1 MKFKISLIL
10 MALLLLISSIA
21 IGAKEDNDNNLVATV
36 NGEGITEAQLNQFT
50 NIQQLYRELAQAN
63 RDFAQLLFSS
73 DEGKELLNE
82 YRKQK
87 LNSLVNMK
95 MLEIEAKNQEITIS
109 EDEKNSMLNN
119 KIDSIKKQNQLTEE
133 QLVDA
138 LNSKGINSIEE
149 FKKMIWQDNKDEIL
163 IQKLQQEVV
172 DGVVIT
178 EEEVENY
185 YEENKSKFKRPAR
198 VKARHILVT
207 TDDKTDQ
214 EAKAKAKEVLNKLKE
229 GADFATLAKEYSEGP
244 SAENGGDLGYFSKG
258 QMVPAFEQAAF
269 NLQVD
274 EISEPVKTKF
284 GYHIIKV
291 EDKQEAE
298 IVSLADAKEKIKNLL
313 TQQAQQAK
321 WNSFVKGLKEDTK
334 VDIRL

>member
-214 EAKAKAKEVLNKLKE
+214 EAKAKAKEVINKLKE

>member
-1 MKFKISLIL
+1 M
-10 MALLLLISSIA
+10 
-21 IGAKEDNDNNLVATV
+21 
-36 NGEGITEAQLNQFT
+36 
-50 NIQQLYRELAQAN
+50 
-63 RDFAQLLFSS
+63 
-73 DEGKELLNE
+73 
-82 YRKQK
+82 
-87 LNSLVNMK
+87 
-95 MLEIEAKNQEITIS
+95 
-109 EDEKNSMLNN
+109 
-119 KIDSIKKQNQLTEE
+119 
-133 QLVDA
+133 
-138 LNSKGINSIEE
+138 
-149 FKKMIWQDNKDEIL
+149 L

-214 EAKAKAKEVLNKLKE
+214 EAKAKAKEVINKLKE

>member
-1 MKFKISLIL
+1 MKFKTSLIL

-21 IGAKEDNDNNLVATV
+21 IGAKEDNDDNLVATV

-87 LNSLVNMK
+87 LNSLINMK

-109 EDEKNSMLNN
+109 QDEKNTMLNN

-269 NLQVD
+269 SLQVD

>member
-1 MKFKISLIL
+1 

-21 IGAKEDNDNNLVATV
+21 IGAKEDNDDNLVATV

-87 LNSLVNMK
+87 LNSLINMK

-109 EDEKNSMLNN
+109 QDEKNTMLNN

-269 NLQVD
+269 SLQVD